1 MASKHVTSNQFKQ
14 SQCWKQTPSAGNA
27 NKPIS
32 TWKPKNTVIP
42 FQGGSS
48 SRLALDSRDTA
59 KHLTIISHGGES
71 IYPPLRHDYFRQCL
85 GSGSALTRNILAPG
99 AGTDKTA
106 VIWLHKPDP
115 LNHNVLASWFLIRKS
130 RNILA
135 QGSANTTVI
144 WLQDHDTPKLNCFGS
159 WIRIQMLWV

>member
-14 SQCWKQTPSAGNA
+14 SKCWKQTPSAGNA

-59 KHLTIISHGGES
+59 KHLTIINHGGES
-71 IYPPLRHDYFRQCL
+71 IYPPFRHDYFRQCL

-99 AGTDKTA
+99 AGTDKTVA
-106 VIWLHKPDP
+106 QSQCFSFMIPDP
-115 LNHNVLASWFLIRKS
+115 QKP
-130 RNILA
+130 
-135 QGSANTTVI
+135 QY
-144 WLQDHDTPKLNCFGS
+144 FGS
-159 WIRIQMLWV
+159 WIRIQMLWILRTHVVFGSNIKQRQKAKSKSWISKNIKMLK